1 MLTHFGIKII
11 LILLF
16 KIGRKIQLLTFKELI
31 KCKEVNKIGM
41 VKIAQLDMKSQI
53 KLTSM
58 ELWEAAL
65 ALVVNMLKLIIEDAL
80 I

>member
-1 MLTHFGIKII
+1 MLIHFGIKIT
-11 LILLF
+11 LTLLS
-16 KIGRKIQLLTFKELI
+16 KIGRKIQSSTLKELI
-31 KCKEVNKIGM
+31 KCKEVNNHGM
-41 VKIAQLDMKSQI
+41 VKIAHLDMKLPI

-65 ALVVNMLKLIIEDAL
+65 ALVVNMLKLIIEDAP

>member
-1 MLTHFGIKII
+1 MLTHFGIKIT

-16 KIGRKIQLLTFKELI
+16 KIGRKIQSSIFKELI

-41 VKIAQLDMKSQI
+41 AKIAQLDMKSQI

-65 ALVVNMLKLIIEDAL
+65 ALVVNMLKLIIEDAP